1 MQPLDA
7 IDRQIIAA
15 LRIDARKPVSRL
27 ASALGIA
34 RATAEKRLA
43 RMIDSGTILGFTV
56 RARDDTPATVRE
68 VMLIAVAGRS
78 TAAVNGGHQGLH
90 ELDGSEER
98 RVGNG
103 GVSQGRVRGSP
114 SN

>member
-27 ASALGIA
+27 ASELGIA

-56 RARDDTPATVRE
+56 RARDDTPAPVRA
-68 VMLIAVAGRS
+68 VLLIEVAGRP
-78 TAAVNGGHQGLH
+78 TAPVRRGLTGLPAPARTSDLKGKGG
-90 ELDGSEER
+90 
-98 RVGNG
+98 
-103 GVSQGRVRGSP
+103 
-114 SN
+114 

>member
-27 ASALGIA
+27 ASELGIA

-56 RARDDTPATVRE
+56 RARDDTPAKASA
-68 VMLIAVAGRS
+68 VMPIAVVGRS
-78 TAAVNGGHQGLH
+78 TAALTHSPKSPPAVA
-90 ELDGSEER
+90 
-98 RVGNG
+98 
-103 GVSQGRVRGSP
+103 GRHPDTRAGARGTP
-114 SN
+114 

>member
-27 ASALGIA
+27 ASELGIA

-56 RARDDTPATVRE
+56 RARDDTPATVRA
-68 VMLIAVAGRS
+68 VMRIEVAGRS
-78 TAAVNGGHQGLH
+78 TAAAIPVLKGLPATQGAH
-90 ELDGSEER
+90 TATGD
-98 RVGNG
+98 RVQ
-103 GVSQGRVRGSP
+103 VAT
-114 SN
+114 